1 MLQVIKIKFEPAQHL
16 LRRIRIAII
25 ERRIRRYTR
34 PDLIQKR
41 VARIS
46 ANDLFNI
53 EATLRT
59 RTDKSHIAAQDV
71 PQLRQLVQMMLAQEA
86 AYARQ
91 ARVFAPTT
99 KLRATRFGVIMH
111 AAKLIHGKGAA
122 VAADAR
128 LLEEGGRAI
137 VKPHGKIASQH
148 NRRKKQQAKERDGY
162 IGHPLQQ
169 ALCAVH
175 TIWYCGSYRISLHGL
190 GLSPQPLHK
199 RASERL
205 RDLNRQRAA
214 GRRKNL
220 RRGQRSKICQ
230 GEVPKPAR
238 GLHEKTANQGLL

>member
-1 MLQVIKIKFEPAQHL
+1 MLQVIKIKFEPTQHL

-25 ERRIRRYTR
+25 KRRIRRYTR

-41 VARIS
+41 IARIT

-71 PQLRQLVQMMLAQEA
+71 PQLRQLVQMMLTQEA

-99 KLRATRFGVIMH
+99 KLRAARFGVIMH

-128 LLEEGGRAI
+128 LLEEGGRA
-137 VKPHGKIASQH
+137 KIASQH
-148 NRRKKQQAKERDGY
+148 NRRNKQQAKERDGY

-175 TIWYCGSYRISLHGL
+175 TIWYCGSDRISLHGF
-190 GLSPQPLHK
+190 GPLP
-199 RASERL
+199 
-205 RDLNRQRAA
+205 AA
-214 GRRKNL
+214 L
-220 RRGQRSKICQ
+220 
-230 GEVPKPAR
+230 A
-238 GLHEKTANQGLL
+238 

>member
-25 ERRIRRYTR
+25 ERRIRRYAR

-59 RTDKSHIAAQDV
+59 RTDKSHIAAQDI

-99 KLRATRFGVIMH
+99 KLRAARFGVIVH

-175 TIWYCGSYRISLHGL
+175 TIWYCGSDRISPHGL

-214 GRRKNL
+214 GRREK
-220 RRGQRSKICQ
+220 
-230 GEVPKPAR
+230 PPAR
-238 GLHEKTANQGLL
+238 AAQQDLPWESPKTCAGSA